1 MPPLKTWE
9 SVLMPDIVTLS
20 EAKDH
25 LRILHDD
32 DDTNIELLIA
42 SATESVLDIA
52 SGWDGVGEVP
62 ARLKL
67 AVLARVAHAFD
78 DRGSVEA
85 GRGEDRLVLPLRALD
100 L

>member
-1 MPPLKTWE
+1 MT
-9 SVLMPDIVTLS
+9 DIVTLM
-20 EAKDH
+20 EAKAH

-32 DDTNIELLIA
+32 DDAHIELLIA
-42 SATESVLDIA
+42 SATETVLDMA
-52 SGWDGVGEVP
+52 SGWDGEGEAP

-67 AVLARVAHAFD
+67 AVLARAANAFD

-85 GRGEDRLVLPLRALD
+85 GKGEDRLVLPLRTLD